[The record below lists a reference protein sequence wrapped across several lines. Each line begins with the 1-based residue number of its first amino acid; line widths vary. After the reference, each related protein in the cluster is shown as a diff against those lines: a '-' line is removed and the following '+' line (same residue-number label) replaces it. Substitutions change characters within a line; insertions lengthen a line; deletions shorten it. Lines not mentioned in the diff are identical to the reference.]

1 MAVLYLDLDN
11 FKVVNDSLGHEAGD
25 RLLAAVAGRLKEC
38 VRPEDTLARLGGD
51 EFAVLVEG
59 APGLEDAE
67 RVTRRILERLKTP
80 FDIGGR
86 EVFASAN
93 VGVAPAAPGQEDPAK
108 LLRNADLAMYGSKKR
123 GRRGYKVFE
132 AGEDDAVLAPP
143 QLGGDLRRALERRE
157 FEIYYHPEI
166 WVETGR
172 IGSMEALV
180 RWRHPR
186 RGLLEPGDFLPVAKE
201 FGLIVAIEEWVL
213 SQVCRQARAWQDRRA
228 GRPTLRVCANV
239 SETLFS
245 RTDLAERVARVL
257 RETGLEPQKLSL
269 EVAERVLADG
279 SEATVAKLEALN
291 ELGVRVVIENFGT
304 AYSALAVLRRF
315 PLNSLKL
322 DRSLVA
328 RLDEGPEN
336 AAIVEATV
344 NLAHA
349 LGWAVT
355 AQGVETAGQLARLR
369 GMGADLA
376 QGYLFSEPVAAE
388 KATAL
393 LEEDL
398 LRDGPVV

>member
-1 MAVLYLDLDN
+1 M
-11 FKVVNDSLGHEAGD
+11 
-25 RLLAAVAGRLKEC
+25 C
-38 VRPEDTLARLGGD
+38 V
-51 EFAVLVEG
+51 
-59 APGLEDAE
+59 
-67 RVTRRILERLKTP
+67 
-80 FDIGGR
+80 
-86 EVFASAN
+86 
-93 VGVAPAAPGQEDPAK
+93 
-108 LLRNADLAMYGSKKR
+108 
-123 GRRGYKVFE
+123 
-132 AGEDDAVLAPP
+132 
-143 QLGGDLRRALERRE
+143 
-157 FEIYYHPEI
+157 
-166 WVETGR
+166 
-172 IGSMEALV
+172 
-180 RWRHPR
+180 
-186 RGLLEPGDFLPVAKE
+186 
-201 FGLIVAIEEWVL
+201 
-213 SQVCRQARAWQDRRA
+213 
-228 GRPTLRVCANV
+228 NV

-245 RTDLAERVARVL
+245 RTDLAERVARGL
-257 RETGLEPQKLSL
+257 RETGLEPQKPSL

-322 DRSLVA
+322 DRSLFA

-336 AAIVEATV
+336 AAIAEATI

-376 QGYLFSEPVAAE
+376 QGYLFSEPVPAE